1 MSAITV
7 ISGTNRPDSYTEII
21 AKFCENELQKEGLKV
36 NYLSL
41 QKLPE
46 TIAFTE
52 MYGNRTPAFNQLINA
67 YIENTSKF
75 LIIVPEYNGSF
86 PGLLKTFLDAVH
98 PKFWNYKKA
107 GLIGVADGRAGNL
120 RGIEQLTLI
129 LNYLKISVYY
139 DKLPIS
145 SVTKLV
151 DANKTLTDVAT
162 ITVLSNYIKSFKEF

>member
-21 AKFCENELQKEGLKV
+21 AKFCENTLQKEGTKV

-41 QKLPE
+41 QKIPE

-52 MYGNRTPAFNQLINA
+52 MFGNRTPAFNQLINE
-67 YIENTSKF
+67 YLEGTTKF
-75 LIIVPEYNGSF
+75 LIVVPEYNGSF

-98 PKFWNYKKA
+98 PKIWNYKKA

-129 LNYLKISVYY
+129 LNYLKINVYH

-151 DANKTLTDVAT
+151 DENKKLIDVDTIKVLT
-162 ITVLSNYIKSFKEF
+162 NYLKSFKEF